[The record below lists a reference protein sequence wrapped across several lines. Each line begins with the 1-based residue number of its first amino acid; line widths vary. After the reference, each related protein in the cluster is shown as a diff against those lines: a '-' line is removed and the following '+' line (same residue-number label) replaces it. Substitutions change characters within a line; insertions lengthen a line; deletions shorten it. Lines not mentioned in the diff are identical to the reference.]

1 MNPDQRNELDT
12 KMQYWIDIINNALEE
27 FVKEKQI
34 PQAKI
39 YEAMRYSLLAG
50 GKRIRPVIMLAVCE
64 MLQGDINEAIPFAC
78 AIEMIHT
85 YSLIHDDLPSMD
97 DDDYR
102 RGRLTNHRVYGEA
115 IAVLAGDALLNTAHE
130 ILLNSIVNAKDN
142 MQGKA
147 HAARVISN
155 AAGTEGMIGGQV
167 VDLESEGKQIS
178 EELLLYMHKNKTG
191 ALLKAPA
198 IAAAELCRASE
209 EDKKC
214 ISEFAEKLGIAF
226 QIRDDIL
233 DVEGSLNSMGK
244 EAGSDERKGK
254 STYVSLYGLEEAKK
268 RLIGVSKEAANCLNC
283 FGDRAA
289 ILKSLVERLAI
300 RES

>member
-1 MNPDQRNELDT
+1 MNPDQYNELDT
-12 KMQYWIDIINNALEE
+12 KMQHWIEIVNKALEG
-27 FVKEKQI
+27 FVPEKQV

-50 GKRIRPVIMLAVCE
+50 GKRIRPVILLAVCE
-64 MLQGDINEAIPFAC
+64 MLQGELNEAIPFAC
-78 AIEMIHT
+78 SVEMIHT
-85 YSLIHDDLPSMD
+85 YSLIHDDLPVMD

-102 RGRLTNHRVYGEA
+102 RGRLTNHKVYGEA
-115 IAVLAGDALLNTAHE
+115 IAVLAGDALLNKAHE
-130 ILLNSIVNAKDN
+130 ILLDTVANAKDN

-147 HAARVISN
+147 RAAFVISN

-178 EELLLYMHKNKTG
+178 EELLLYMHRNKTG

-198 IAAAELCRASE
+198 MAAAELCDATNE
-209 EDKKC
+209 EKQC
-214 ISEFAEKLGIAF
+214 ICTFAEKLGIAF

-233 DVEGSLNSMGK
+233 DVEGSLDSMGK
-244 EAGSDERKGK
+244 QAGSDEKKGK
-254 STYVSLYGLEEAKK
+254 STYVSFYGLEEAKK
-268 RLIGVSKEAANCLNC
+268 RLIEVSKQASDALKC
-283 FGDRAA
+283 FGGRAQ
-289 ILKSLVERLAI
+289 LLSSLVERLAI

>member
-1 MNPDQRNELDT
+1 MNPDQHNELDT
-12 KMQYWIDIINNALEE
+12 KIQHWIDIINKSLEE
-27 FVKEKQI
+27 FVREKQI

-64 MLQGDINEAIPFAC
+64 MLQGDVNEAIPFAC

-102 RGRLTNHRVYGEA
+102 RGRLTNHKVYGEA
-115 IAVLAGDALLNTAHE
+115 IAVLAGDALLNKAHE
-130 ILLNSIVNAKDN
+130 ILLDAIAQAKDN
-142 MQGKA
+142 MQRKA
-147 HAARVISN
+147 CAARVIS
-155 AAGTEGMIGGQV
+155 ASAGTEGMIGGQV

-198 IAAAELCRASE
+198 MAAAELCGASE
-209 EDKKC
+209 EEKQC
-214 ISEFAEKLGIAF
+214 ISGFAEKLGIAF

-233 DVEGSLNSMGK
+233 DVEGSLDSMGK
-244 EAGSDERKGK
+244 QAGPDEKKGK
-254 STYVSLYGLEEAKK
+254 STYVSLYGLEEAKI
-268 RLIGVSKEAANCLNC
+268 RLTEVSDQAVDCLKS
-283 FGDRAA
+283 FGDRAKL
-289 ILKSLVERLAI
+289 LKSLVERLAI